1 MHCLFAA
8 CLTDLLD
15 SDYTHSLHIDHS
27 RHSKHLVM
35 AKKIVIV
42 SIRIEHLSE
51 TKLITIH
58 ADDINGKF

>member
-1 MHCLFAA
+1 MYCLFAA

-27 RHSKHLVM
+27 RHLVM